1 MPTNLKDN
9 QNANYIDAFED
20 LKPKGVAKTILV
32 YVESY
37 EDRIFWSEILS
48 QYESSKIR
56 FDIQLPSYNSL
67 AQGKSKAL
75 ERHNDLLTMGVGEYL
90 IICIDSDYDYLLQNR
105 NPQSQ
110 LVNQSKYIFH
120 TYSYSIENL
129 ICYSDG
135 LDRVCRQATTQNNDK
150 IDFNELLK
158 IYSNIIYPLF
168 LWSVY
173 LKSIDDT
180 DVMNLT
186 EFCNTVKLE
195 GDVNIHQQGKPHLE
209 RLEIR
214 VNSKIVELQESFPAY
229 IDEIIS
235 LEPDLVLLG
244 LNADNAY
251 LFIQGHA
258 LKDGFVMPF
267 LKSLSK
273 VLRSEIESN
282 IMSKALHIDQR
293 QNDLKHYQ
301 NSVRD
306 IETIL
311 ILNTEYKSC
320 FLYHKIKADLDEYM
334 VIIAIK

>member
-1 MPTNLKDN
+1 MTTTLKDN
-9 QNANYIDAFED
+9 QNADYIDAYED
-20 LKPKGVAKTILV
+20 LKPKGVAKTVLV

-37 EDRIFWSEILS
+37 EDRVFWSEILN
-48 QYESSKIR
+48 QYESSKIK
-56 FDIQLPSYNSL
+56 FDIQLPSYISL

-75 ERHNDLLTMGVGEYL
+75 ERHNDLLTLGVGKYL
-90 IICIDSDYDYLLQNR
+90 IICIDSDYDYLLQDK

-135 LDRVCRQATTQNNDK
+135 LNRVCRQATTQNNDR

-173 LKSIDDT
+173 LKSIDDSDT
-180 DVMNLT
+180 MNLT
-186 EFCNTVKLE
+186 EFCNTIKLE
-195 GDVNIHQQGKPHLE
+195 GSVNIHEQGKPHLE
-209 RLEIR
+209 KLKTRVKGKVSKLTTDFPHHIEDIEIL
-214 VNSKIVELQESFPAY
+214 KTKLT
-229 IDEIIS
+229 
-235 LEPDLVLLG
+235 LLG
-244 LNADNAY
+244 LNIDNAY
-251 LFIQGHA
+251 LFIQGHT
-258 LKDGFVMPF
+258 LQDGFVLPF

-282 IMSKALHIDQR
+282 IMSKALHIDQK

-301 NSVRD
+301 NSIRD
-306 IETIL
+306 IETVL
-311 ILNTEYKSC
+311 ALNTEYKSC
-320 FLYHKIKADLDEYM
+320 FLYDKIKADLDEYM
-334 VIIAIK
+334 AAIDI